1 MALVRFSTPLRRYT
15 NGEPEDKISGSTL
28 EEVIENLEKKYPGIK
43 ERILENGE
51 IQKFINIYVNNE
63 DVRLLK
69 GLKTEVKETDV
80 ITILPAVSG
89 G

>member
-15 NGEPEDKISGSTL
+15 KGEPEDKVSGSTL
-28 EEVIENLEKKYPGIK
+28 EEVIENLDKKYPGIK
-43 ERILENGE
+43 SRILENGE

-69 GLKTEVKETDV
+69 GLKTEVKENDV
-80 ITILPAVSG
+80 VTILPAVSG

>member
-1 MALVRFSTPLRRYT
+1 MAIVRFSTPLRRFT
-15 NGEPEDKISGSTL
+15 KGSPEGTADGATL
-28 EEVIENLEKKYPGIK
+28 EEVIKDLEKRYPGISAK
-43 ERILENGE
+43 ILESGE

-63 DVRLLK
+63 DVRLMK
-69 GLKTEVKETDV
+69 GLKTKVNEKDT